1 MHPLR
6 FDLSRKRKDQNIMK
20 NWIKAH
26 RKLLWLALAA
36 VVLFAALGTLTYF
49 NHPAANAGAKHITV
63 AVVDGARNSTLFTIP
78 TDALYLRP
86 ALEQQ
91 NLIAGEQTDFGLF
104 VKTVN
109 GITADDT
116 KQQWWC
122 FTKGG
127 QSVMTGVDTTPIADG
142 DAFEI
147 TLTTGY

>member
-1 MHPLR
+1 
-6 FDLSRKRKDQNIMK
+6 MK
-20 NWIKAH
+20 KWISQH
-26 RKLLWLALAA
+26 RQIFWLALAA
-36 VVLFAALGTLTYF
+36 VVLLAALSALAYL
-49 NHPAANAGAKHITV
+49 NRPLVAAGSKHIAIT
-63 AVVDGARNSTLFTIP
+63 VVDGQQHATAFAIT
-78 TDALYLRP
+78 TDAAFLRG

-91 NLIAGEQTDFGLF
+91 PLISGDQTDYGLF

-127 QSVMTGVDTTPIADG
+127 ASLMTGVDDTPIADG